1 MRLHGKR
8 LHPHV
13 PARKV
18 REPKARLVRALPRGP
33 QQPRSRAAAADGRC
47 LRRLPAVRGDI
58 LGARRQ
64 PALHA
69 LPQRAL
75 PATRWHRARR
85 RLRGVR
91 RWTVVSAGAA
101 LCGVR
106 RWALG
111 GPAWPGHALVQRRV
125 PKGQACAARRAVL
138 RGMLPRY
145 LRSAARPEIL
155 PGLPGGEAG
164 APPRGRRLLC
174 VSGRALQRCHRQA
187 RGRALHG
194 MPARQICTVQLHWQ
208 CKLHG
213 MPHRANDGGAAA
225 AAR

>member
-1 MRLHGKR
+1 MRLRGKRR
-8 LHPHV
+8 LHPLV

-18 REPKARLVRALPRGP
+18 REPKARLVRAVSRGP

-47 LRRLPAVRGDI
+47 HRRLPAVYGDL

-64 PALHA
+64 PVLHA

-75 PATRWHRARR
+75 PATLWHHAR

-101 LCGVR
+101 LCGVPC
-106 RWALG
+106 WALG
-111 GPAWPGHALVQRRV
+111 GAAWSGHALVQWRV

-138 RGMLPRY
+138 RGMLSRY

-174 VSGRALQRCHRQA
+174 VPGRALRRCHRQT
-187 RGRALHG
+187 RCRALHG
-194 MPARQICTVQLHWQ
+194 MSARQIRAVQLRWQ
-208 CKLHG
+208 
-213 MPHRANDGGAAA
+213 R
-225 AAR
+225 